1 MYELRYIAYK
11 GSEIQ
16 NVITDLAG
24 LRIAVFKEFPYLYN
38 GSLAYEYEYLQTYI
52 KAPKS
57 FLFAVYK
64 NDKMIGATTCIPLL
78 NETAEVQEPFIKAK
92 MDLNKIFYFGESI
105 LLPEFRGLGLGN
117 RFFDER
123 EAHAKSF
130 GTYTTTCFCA
140 VKREENHPLKPTHY
154 QPLDQFWIK
163 RGYKKEGNLES
174 KFLWRDIDEAT
185 ESQKTMIYWTKNIW
199 NES

>member
-1 MYELRYIAYK
+1 MSELSFISYK
-11 GSEIQ
+11 CAEIQ
-16 NVITDLAG
+16 AVITDLAS
-24 LRIAVFKEFPYLYN
+24 LRIAVFREFPYLYN
-38 GSLAYEYEYLQTYI
+38 GSFAYEYEYLQTYI

-57 FLFAVYK
+57 FLFAVYN

-92 MDLNKIFYFGESI
+92 MDLDKIFYFGESI

-130 GTYTTTCFCA
+130 GNYSTTCFCA
-140 VKREENHPLKPTHY
+140 VKRDENHPLKPANY
-154 QPLDQFWIK
+154 KPLNQFWIK
-163 RGYKKEGNLES
+163 RGYKKEENLKS
-174 KFLWRDIDEAT
+174 NFLWQDIDEAA
-185 ESQKTMIYWTKNIW
+185 ESQKTMIYWTKNIG